1 VFSIIES
8 RAIYQKHQA
17 IGRLPDKP
25 TITPIRSHQYVR
37 QFPPVRALQARAET
51 MQKLEELSEI
61 RRYDIIT
68 FPSGPQTRTI
78 FEMTLT
84 YLLELWFI

>member
-25 TITPIRSHQYVR
+25 TITPIRSHQYV
-37 QFPPVRALQARAET
+37 PPVRALQARAET

-84 YLLELWFI
+84 YLLEL

>member
-1 VFSIIES
+1 MCANS
-8 RAIYQKHQA
+8 
-17 IGRLPDKP
+17 
-25 TITPIRSHQYVR
+25 
-37 QFPPVRALQARAET
+37 PPVRALQARAET

-84 YLLELWFI
+84 YLLEL